1 MGDPNLVH
9 TKRRRPEFPQVLD
22 TALTVDEAGLVEVP
36 LLGWVAAG
44 QPIDLNEYR
53 RRVRVPPAWVRS
65 NTYALEVRGH
75 SMIDDD
81 IQDGDIIV
89 IEKCEWA
96 ENGVSVVAMINGE
109 TVTLKRFFVEKDGIR
124 LQPANQTMAPIRLRN
139 EEVRILGI
147 VTGVLRK
154 REETLAG
161 RSDWS
166 EQRVSAG
173 V

>member
-1 MGDPNLVH
+1 MGDLDRVYA
-9 TKRRRPEFPQVLD
+9 KRQRPEYPQVRES
-22 TALTVDEAGLVEVP
+22 ALTAEEAGLVEIP

-53 RRVRVPPAWVRS
+53 RRVRVPPNWVRS

-96 ENGVSVVAMINGE
+96 NNGESVVAMINGE
-109 TVTLKRFFVEKDGIR
+109 TVTLKRFYVEKAGIR
-124 LQPANQTMAPIRLRN
+124 LQPANQTMAPIYLRN

-154 REETLAG
+154 REETLAVRYQG
-161 RSDWS
+161 
-166 EQRVSAG
+166 AG
-173 V
+173 ARASGGI